1 MREILIGLALVGNI
15 AVWGIAY
22 IGYSQRSGD
31 SDFETA
37 SRSEPSVQ
45 LQLLTIQTP
54 TRALNGRRGNRTR
67 VSVTLE
73 VPDPA
78 YIPYICR
85 LTPKVRD
92 ALIQVLHRD
101 PPQYIGRRNLDFTRQ
116 QPNMLEATNR
126 ALGREYVDDLVI
138 RTGARRIPKDQVS
151 GITKSRNCLLL
162 EKAASIRPR

>member
-1 MREILIGLALVGNI
+1 MREILIGLAVFGNI
-15 AVWGIAY
+15 VVWGIAY
-22 IGYSQRSGD
+22 VGYSRGGGD

-37 SRSEPSVQ
+37 SRTEPSVQ

-54 TRALNGRRGNRTR
+54 TRAFNGRRGNRTR
-67 VSVTLE
+67 VSITLE

-85 LTPKVRD
+85 LTPRVRD

-101 PPQYIGRRNLDFTRQ
+101 PPQYVSRRDLDFTRQ

-126 ALGREYVDDLVI
+126 ALGREYVDDLIV
-138 RTGARRIPKDQVS
+138 RTGARPIPKDAAS
-151 GITKSRNCLLL
+151 GVTKSQTCLLL
-162 EKAASIRPR
+162 EKTSPLRAG